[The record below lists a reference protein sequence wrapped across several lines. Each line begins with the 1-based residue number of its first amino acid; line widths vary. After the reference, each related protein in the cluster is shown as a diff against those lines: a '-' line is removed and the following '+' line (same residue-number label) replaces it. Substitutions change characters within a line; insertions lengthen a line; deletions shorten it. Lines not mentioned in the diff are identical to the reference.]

1 MASAPEN
8 ISMTRI
14 VDLPDTMGGGMGMG
28 GMGMGGMGMGGM
40 GMGGGSGMGMDSLA
54 ADMYI
59 PMNIHPNPYGIA
71 KPPPGGMLPPE
82 YTQKPNQQSMMQ
94 QTQQGYTTGG
104 GQQDGGMANH
114 YYANDLDNIQQRL
127 PQRDIPMDIAQH
139 TQDIEIQPNYIPKPK
154 VTSDYIRE
162 YQETTDKKIREY
174 ETNKKMERRTES
186 LFDEIQMPILVVL
199 IYFIFQLPII
209 NTLIF
214 KKFAFLSIYNEDGN
228 FNLTGLLLKSILFGG
243 LYYGLQKSILF
254 VSTFE

>member
-14 VDLPDTMGGGMGMG
+14 VDLPDTMG
-28 GMGMGGMGMGGM
+28 MGMGGM
-40 GMGGGSGMGMDSLA
+40 GMGGGGMGMGGGMDSLA
-54 ADMYI
+54 PDMYI
-59 PMNIHPNPYGIA
+59 PMNVHPNPYGIA

-94 QTQQGYTTGG
+94 QPYSTDNNQSSGG
-104 GQQDGGMANH
+104 IANH

-154 VTSDYIRE
+154 VTADYIRE
-162 YQETTDKKIREY
+162 YQETTDKKIKEY

-209 NTLIF
+209 NTFIF
-214 KKFAFLSIYNEDGN
+214 KKFAFLSIYKEDGN

>member
-14 VDLPDTMGGGMGMG
+14 VDLPDTMGMG
-28 GMGMGGMGMGGM
+28 GGGMGGM
-40 GMGGGSGMGMDSLA
+40 GMGGGGMGGGGMGGGGMGGNPELA

-71 KPPPGGMLPPE
+71 KPPPGGMLPPQV
-82 YTQKPNQQSMMQ
+82 TQKPNQQNMMQ
-94 QTQQGYTTGG
+94 QNYPNQSSSSGPQNQFYSSE
-104 GQQDGGMANH
+104 
-114 YYANDLDNIQQRL
+114 LDTIQQRL
-127 PQRDIPMDIAQH
+127 PQRDIPMNIAQH

-162 YQETTDKKIREY
+162 YQQTTDKKIKEY
-174 ETNKKMERRTES
+174 ETNKRMERRTES

-214 KKFAFLSIYNEDGN
+214 KKFAFLSIYKEDGN
-228 FNLTGLLLKSILFGG
+228 FNLTGLLLKSILFGS

>member
-1 MASAPEN
+1 MASVPEN

-14 VDLPDTMGGGMGMG
+14 VDLPDTGGMGVTSGGDMG
-28 GMGMGGMGMGGM
+28 
-40 GMGGGSGMGMDSLA
+40 SLA
-54 ADMYI
+54 SDMYI
-59 PMNIHPNPYGIA
+59 PMNVHPNPYGIA
-71 KPPPGGMLPPE
+71 QPPPGGMLPPQH
-82 YTQKPNQQSMMQ
+82 TQKPNQQNMMQ
-94 QTQQGYTTGG
+94 QMQQMQQNYPAYPGG
-104 GQQDGGMANH
+104 NGNGSGAPSLQNS

-154 VTSDYIRE
+154 VTADYIRE
-162 YQETTDKKIREY
+162 YQETTDKKIRDY
-174 ETNKKMERRTES
+174 ENSKKMEKRTES

-209 NTLIF
+209 NTLVF
-214 KKFAFLSIYNEDGN
+214 KKFAFLSIYKEDGN

-254 VSTFE
+254 VSTLE

>member
-1 MASAPEN
+1 MTSAPEN

-14 VDLPDTMGGGMGMG
+14 VDLPDTMGMGMG
-28 GMGMGGMGMGGM
+28 GMG
-40 GMGGGSGMGMDSLA
+40 GGGGMGMDSLA

-59 PMNIHPNPYGIA
+59 PMNVHPNPYGIA

-94 QTQQGYTTGG
+94 QTPQIYSTNTGG

-209 NTLIF
+209 NTMIF
-214 KKFAFLSIYNEDGN
+214 KKFAFLSIYKEDGN